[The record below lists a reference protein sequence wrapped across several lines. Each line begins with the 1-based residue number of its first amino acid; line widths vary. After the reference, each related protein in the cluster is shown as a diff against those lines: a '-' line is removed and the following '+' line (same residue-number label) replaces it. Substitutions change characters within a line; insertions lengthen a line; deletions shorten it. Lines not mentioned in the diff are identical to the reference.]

1 MATGWTCP
9 FCNGYATIRSGDFE
23 TGKEYLEID
32 NADGLRMLKWDFIV
46 CPNPEC
52 RGFSLSLC
60 LYAAEPD
67 AAGRTAVIG
76 EMIQEWSLIPS
87 SKAKTFPS
95 YVPKPIIDD
104 YNEAC
109 LIVDLSPKASATLSR
124 RCLQGMIR
132 DFFGIQKSRLKDEI
146 DELKGKV
153 EPEIWDAIQ
162 SVRTVGN
169 IGAHME
175 KDINVIV
182 DVDPKEAELLIELIE
197 LLIKECYIARE
208 NRKKRLEEIRKLGES
223 KDKAR
228 KGQPPS

>member
-1 MATGWTCP
+1 
-9 FCNGYATIRSGDFE
+9 
-23 TGKEYLEID
+23 
-32 NADGLRMLKWDFIV
+32 
-46 CPNPEC
+46 
-52 RGFSLSLC
+52 
-60 LYAAEPD
+60 
-67 AAGRTAVIG
+67 
-76 EMIQEWSLIPS
+76 
-87 SKAKTFPS
+87 
-95 YVPKPIIDD
+95 
-104 YNEAC
+104 
-109 LIVDLSPKASATLSR
+109 
-124 RCLQGMIR
+124 MIR